1 MKSEWRLVVGFSRYD
16 AQRAGRSVVS
26 RDVRRVARL
35 ARPLEMPCLW
45 QTGDQ
50 PLAPLPHTH
59 GPKVPVPLLPGH
71 VQQDRHPPLPHTH
84 QAQGDSVRQ
93 RVLRQRVVR
102 EGAAV
107 EDADC
112 PAKEAA
118 AATSASSSLRRQAFD
133 RPFLRIRTPLTGRAP
148 TDPCLRRGERLE
160 RSTMILS
167 FIPLSIA
174 LSLSSPFVAIFLFC
188 SWKFF
193 NFVSSSLFIGTLASN
208 EISNLSNFSRSLT
221 MDRCNGLSSTNFELS
236 WHVLLDYLFVES
248 FQDLVKN
255 IQLSNNTKIVLSC
268 FHLLSLQWD
277 EDIWW
282 MKFILRII

>member
-1 MKSEWRLVVGFSRYD
+1 
-16 AQRAGRSVVS
+16 
-26 RDVRRVARL
+26 
-35 ARPLEMPCLW
+35 MPCLW

-118 AATSASSSLRRQAFD
+118 TSATSASSSLRRQAFD
-133 RPFLRIRTPLTGRAP
+133 RAFLRIRTPLTGRAP
-148 TDPCLRRGERLE
+148 TNPCLRGGERVKDRFDRASFNFASFCMTDPS
-160 RSTMILS
+160 RSTLS
-167 FIPLSIA
+167 FPCFF
-174 LSLSSPFVAIFLFC
+174 SLGLFSFFYFVLG
-188 SWKFF
+188 
-193 NFVSSSLFIGTLASN
+193 NFRRV
-208 EISNLSNFSRSLT
+208 
-221 MDRCNGLSSTNFELS
+221 
-236 WHVLLDYLFVES
+236 
-248 FQDLVKN
+248 
-255 IQLSNNTKIVLSC
+255 
-268 FHLLSLQWD
+268 
-277 EDIWW
+277 
-282 MKFILRII
+282 

>member
-1 MKSEWRLVVGFSRYD
+1 MKSKNPQQERIKRKKKKERNNHERQSRNERLVVGFSRYD
-16 AQRAGRSVVS
+16 AQRAGRSVIS

-118 AATSASSSLRRQAFD
+118 TATSASSSLRRQAFD
-133 RPFLRIRTPLTGRAP
+133 RAFLRIRTPLTKRAP
-148 TDPCLRRGERLE
+148 TNPCLRGGERLKD
-160 RSTMILS
+160 RRIGSTVILLIS
-167 FIPLSIA
+167 PLSK
-174 LSLSSPFVAIFLFC
+174 FV
-188 SWKFF
+188 
-193 NFVSSSLFIGTLASN
+193 
-208 EISNLSNFSRSLT
+208 
-221 MDRCNGLSSTNFELS
+221 
-236 WHVLLDYLFVES
+236 Y
-248 FQDLVKN
+248 KN
-255 IQLSNNTKIVLSC
+255 I
-268 FHLLSLQWD
+268 HA
-277 EDIWW
+277 
-282 MKFILRII
+282 FILVFLLV

>member
-1 MKSEWRLVVGFSRYD
+1 MKSQWRLVVGFSRYD

-35 ARPLEMPCLW
+35 ARPLEVPCLW

-118 AATSASSSLRRQAFD
+118 AATSASPSLRRQAFH

-160 RSTMILS
+160 TFDHDS
-167 FIPLSIA
+167 FFYY
-174 LSLSSPFVAIFLFC
+174 SSFFPFPCDFLFISFLEIFQLRFVKSFYYWNSC
-188 SWKFF
+188 FQW
-193 NFVSSSLFIGTLASN
+193 NFEL
-208 EISNLSNFSRSLT
+208 LSNFSRSFW
-221 MDRCNGLSSTNFELS
+221 RWIGCNGVSSNKLRTELIRYFIGFYWIIYLWNVFLKILWRWLYS
-236 WHVLLDYLFVES
+236 WYLGISTIE
-248 FQDLVKN
+248 
-255 IQLSNNTKIVLSC
+255 
-268 FHLLSLQWD
+268 
-277 EDIWW
+277 
-282 MKFILRII
+282 

>member
-1 MKSEWRLVVGFSRYD
+1 
-16 AQRAGRSVVS
+16 
-26 RDVRRVARL
+26 
-35 ARPLEMPCLW
+35 MPCLW

-118 AATSASSSLRRQAFD
+118 TSATSASSSLRRQAFD
-133 RPFLRIRTPLTGRAP
+133 RAFLRIRTPLTGRAP
-148 TDPCLRRGERLE
+148 TNPCLRGGERVKDRFDRASFNFASFCMTDPS
-160 RSTMILS
+160 RSTLS
-167 FIPLSIA
+167 FPCFF
-174 LSLSSPFVAIFLFC
+174 SLGLFSFFYFVLGNFRRVWIFFFLFVSLKVFRWNSYSRFEIGFNARAIFRALCILELNGKEFL
-188 SWKFF
+188 WWFF
-193 NFVSSSLFIGTLASN
+193 TIVDDGRWNFLKSFWRDL
-208 EISNLSNFSRSLT
+208 
-221 MDRCNGLSSTNFELS
+221 DRE
-236 WHVLLDYLFVES
+236 V
-248 FQDLVKN
+248 
-255 IQLSNNTKIVLSC
+255 
-268 FHLLSLQWD
+268 
-277 EDIWW
+277 
-282 MKFILRII
+282 

>member
-1 MKSEWRLVVGFSRYD
+1 
-16 AQRAGRSVVS
+16 
-26 RDVRRVARL
+26 
-35 ARPLEMPCLW
+35 MPCLW

-118 AATSASSSLRRQAFD
+118 TSATSASSSLRRQAFD
-133 RPFLRIRTPLTGRAP
+133 RAFLRIRTPLTGRAP
-148 TDPCLRRGERLE
+148 TNPCLRGGERVKDRFDRASFNFASFCMTDPS
-160 RSTMILS
+160 RSTLS
-167 FIPLSIA
+167 FPCFF
-174 LSLSSPFVAIFLFC
+174 SLGLFFILFLEIFGGF
-188 SWKFF
+188 
-193 NFVSSSLFIGTLASN
+193 
-208 EISNLSNFSRSLT
+208 
-221 MDRCNGLSSTNFELS
+221 
-236 WHVLLDYLFVES
+236 ES
-248 FQDLVKN
+248 FFFF
-255 IQLSNNTKIVLSC
+255 S
-268 FHLLSLQWD
+268 F
-277 EDIWW
+277 
-282 MKFILRII
+282 R

>member
-1 MKSEWRLVVGFSRYD
+1 MPTFHASPCIYLSKQLLIPHRQLFNDPTFHAHINFLSQISRPRWEEPATRESKERKEKKPAREIKKKKSQWRLVVGFSRYD
-16 AQRAGRSVVS
+16 AQRAGRSVIS

-71 VQQDRHPPLPHTH
+71 VQQDRHSPLPHTH

-93 RVLRQRVVR
+93 RVLRQGVVR

-118 AATSASSSLRRQAFD
+118 TPATSAPSSLRRQAFD
-133 RPFLRIRTPLTGRAP
+133 RAFLRIRATLTVGRAP
-148 TDPCLRRGERLE
+148 TKPCLRGGERVKDPFP
-160 RSTMILS
+160 ST
-167 FIPLSIA
+167 
-174 LSLSSPFVAIFLFC
+174 VVLF
-188 SWKFF
+188 
-193 NFVSSSLFIGTLASN
+193 
-208 EISNLSNFSRSLT
+208 
-221 MDRCNGLSSTNFELS
+221 
-236 WHVLLDYLFVES
+236 
-248 FQDLVKN
+248 
-255 IQLSNNTKIVLSC
+255 
-268 FHLLSLQWD
+268 
-277 EDIWW
+277 
-282 MKFILRII
+282 